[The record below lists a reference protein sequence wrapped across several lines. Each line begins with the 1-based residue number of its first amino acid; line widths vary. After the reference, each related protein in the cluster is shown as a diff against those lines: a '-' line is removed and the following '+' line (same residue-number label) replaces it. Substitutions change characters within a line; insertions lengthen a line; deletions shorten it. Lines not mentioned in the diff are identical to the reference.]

1 MNRAPLFWILGL
13 LLAAVAPAGAVD
25 DVSIERL
32 ATCRDS
38 WVDWKMNDPAQLK
51 KFFDHFQ
58 SDFSRS
64 ESDPFWNPKIAKSIV
79 GLRIKQAF
87 PESVGMGVGF
97 SVTVDATF
105 DEARRRLEKLLGKSL
120 NKCETG
126 DNMRSCGL
134 EIADKRTVTLM
145 AEDNP
150 KSTVT
155 LIGCYYFYEK

>member
-1 MNRAPLFWILGL
+1 
-13 LLAAVAPAGAVD
+13 
-25 DVSIERL
+25 
-32 ATCRDS
+32 
-38 WVDWKMNDPAQLK
+38 LK

-58 SDFSRS
+58 SDFSGN
-64 ESDPFWNPKIAKSIV
+64 ESDPFWNPKAAKSIV

-134 EIADKRTVTLM
+134 EIADKRTVMLM

-150 KSTVT
+150 KSATT